1 MDRSDDGVVGSVRM
15 THRRQRC
22 WPDVDPAES
31 FSTCSAGG
39 RKRRRRRDR
48 RSGRTTPGCASASHR
63 RGPEAAPHR
72 APRRSPPLQLRPG
85 PARDDDQ
92 GLRKPRSRR
101 RPSPGSPR
109 PAAGSSVASPPPY
122 RTSLTSDRPPATG
135 VHGLS
140 WSLLTARNCRETDC
154 ERSSGCPICLLW
166 VTQYPDAEP
175 PMPTHLVLHAEDD
188 RLLLWRGDTE
198 LRVAHRPISYS

>member
-1 MDRSDDGVVGSVRM
+1 MTLGLSVRCDDL
-15 THRRQRC
+15 TDASDVGQ
-22 WPDVDPAES
+22 DVDPAE
-31 FSTCSAGG
+31 FLLHLFEQADERGG
-39 RKRRRRRDR
+39 VGEIADPV
-48 RSGRTTPGCASASHR
+48 GRLRAVPLHLIDEGLKPLLT
-63 RGPEAAPHR
+63 R
-72 APRRSPPLQLRPG
+72 APCRSPPLQLRPG

-135 VHGLS
+135 VHGGPRG
-140 WSLLTARNCRETDC
+140 SLLTARNCRKTDC